1 VKTFIAALII
11 FALLCALVFCA
22 SAFINKRTHELISL
36 AHALP
41 ATQEE
46 LANAENLLSRTH
58 ELAALW
64 ARSMALFPY
73 MMSYDMLDRADDAAL
88 SLCAAAESDCTEDF
102 ISARL
107 RFIDAVS
114 RLACLLAISA
124 ASIA

>member
-1 VKTFIAALII
+1 MKTFIAALII
-11 FALLCALVFCA
+11 FALLCALVFYA
-22 SAFINKRTHELISL
+22 SAFIKERAHELISL
-36 AHALP
+36 ARALP

-46 LANAENLLSRTH
+46 LASTENLISRTH

-73 MMSYDMLDRADDAAL
+73 IISYDMLDRADDAAL
-88 SLCAAAESDCTEDF
+88 SLCAAAESNCTEEF

-114 RLACLLAISA
+114 RLAGLFAISA